1 MAGFYGTDLVGEEF
15 IPANPRA
22 GLVIVHGMAEHRGRY
37 ADAVGRLTQH
47 SLACFTFDLRGH
59 GESPG
64 DRADI
69 DSFQTYVDDLL
80 KIRAGIEHG
89 HPQLPLFIWAHSLG
103 TVVAIRCVEQRG
115 EHLRGVITSGCPIA
129 AFQRVPSP
137 LRSALVALCTPFSS
151 VHVSPG
157 LGAEQLSHS
166 REVQQ
171 RYVADPHI
179 PGKVTVRLLIELES
193 ACRASIDEA
202 GSIVV
207 PWLAMHGAADHIAPP
222 QGSEQLVAAL
232 GSTDK
237 TLELFAGMRHEVH
250 NEIEPTPTEFYA
262 RMLHWIEGHLA

>member
-1 MAGFYGTDLVGEEF
+1 MAGFYGTDLVGEES
-15 IPANPRA
+15 IPANARA
-22 GLVIVHGMAEHRGRY
+22 ALLIVHGMAEHRGRY
-37 ADAVGRLTQH
+37 ADAVSRLTQN

-80 KIRAGIEHG
+80 AIRAGIERS

-103 TVVAIRCVEQRG
+103 TVVAIRSVEQRG
-115 EHLRGVITSGCPIA
+115 EHLRGVITSGCPVA

-137 LRSALVALCTPFSS
+137 LRSALVALCMPFSS

-179 PGKVTVRLLIELES
+179 PSKVTVRLLIELES
-193 ACRASIDEA
+193 ACRASLDDA
-202 GSIVV
+202 DSIVV
-207 PWLAMHGAADHIAPP
+207 PWLAMHGAADDIAPP
-222 QGSEQLVAAL
+222 RGSEQLVAAL

-250 NEIEPTPTEFYA
+250 NEIEPTPSEFYA
-262 RMLHWIEGHLA
+262 RMLHWMEGRLT